1 MKKFIAVCASVAIA
15 VVMSVSSIVCSFAQ
29 EETSYSIDTDS
40 VLTVNDDVEG
50 EQNVKSAEE
59 TTTEGGNSD
68 KVINKSSSDFDYD
81 EDNKSYSYVYPLE
94 GEDKNAISA
103 KIYIDLA
110 LTNITSVTINDSE
123 IEPNESFEFELELTD
138 LNEIKVS

>member
-29 EETSYSIDTDS
+29 EETSYSINTDS

>member
-15 VVMSVSSIVCSFAQ
+15 VVMSVPSIVCSFAQ

>member
-15 VVMSVSSIVCSFAQ
+15 VVMSVSSIVCSFVQ

-59 TTTEGGNSD
+59 TTTEGG
-68 KVINKSSSDFDYD
+68 
-81 EDNKSYSYVYPLE
+81 
-94 GEDKNAISA
+94 
-103 KIYIDLA
+103 
-110 LTNITSVTINDSE
+110 
-123 IEPNESFEFELELTD
+123 
-138 LNEIKVS
+138 